1 MNSID
6 LIRDNLKKSSER
18 VLLRVEEMRDHANV
32 FPTTNGGCHILLVLG
47 HLADARRAAGV
58 ERM

>member
-32 FPTTNGGCHILLVLG
+32 FPTTNGGCHTLWVLG
-47 HLADARRAAGV
+47 HLADAR
-58 ERM
+58 